1 MNDQTIQTSIESLC
15 KEWQALKTA
24 LYDCD
29 DIRADTFQEV
39 FRNTDQCLRHCVTA
53 HAVGKEYIPLIADV
67 YGFVDA
73 PAGDDDVQ
81 TQAAKI
87 LAERMLYQYVINTNV
102 DVQNASCVTIYL
114 LKSKRQLTLDFS
126 NVNVALSLLME
137 ALR

>member
-1 MNDQTIQTSIESLC
+1 
-15 KEWQALKTA
+15 
-24 LYDCD
+24 
-29 DIRADTFQEV
+29 
-39 FRNTDQCLRHCVTA
+39 
-53 HAVGKEYIPLIADV
+53 
-67 YGFVDA
+67 VDA